1 VIECHAEGNGTV
13 RVTFRLPNVNA
24 ADRICVVGEFN
35 AWCPTANPMERVG
48 NDIVTEV
55 VLGAG
60 RTYRFRYLLDDERWE
75 NDWEADSYVPNEF
88 GGDDSVLDLT
98 QFVAAAGEA

>member
-1 VIECHAEGNGTV
+1 MSSASSTPGARRRT
-13 RVTFRLPNVNA
+13 RWNA
-24 ADRICVVGEFN
+24 SA
-35 AWCPTANPMERVG
+35 

-98 QFVAAAGEA
+98 QFVTSNGEA

>member
-1 VIECHAEGNGTV
+1 
-13 RVTFRLPNVNA
+13 
-24 ADRICVVGEFN
+24 
-35 AWCPTANPMERVG
+35 MERVG

-98 QFVAAAGEA
+98 EFAASNGGA